1 MKIILD
7 RFLKNVAVVA
17 SGNAMAQLIFFIST
31 IILVRIFEPDSFGLL
46 AVFSAT
52 VGIFSAIINLRY
64 DQAIVIEKSFEHAF
78 LILYLCIIF
87 SIVFFSFSLIVIF
100 LFENQ
105 IASLLSFDISKNL
118 TFLIPFYILFYGFFL
133 ALNQWATRQKYFY
146 LIASYHII
154 RALVICLTQI
164 VLGFLGLGGAWLV
177 IGFVFGQSVS
187 SIYFFAKIYVSD
199 SSFFKSLKIDI
210 TKVLHLTKKYKKF
223 AHFSTPQTLFNS
235 LSLYL
240 PSLILAAFFSPAI
253 VGTYYLT
260 LRVLQAPSTLL
271 GQAIRQPFYK
281 EVNEIIN
288 EGSSPRAFF
297 FKYTIALFIIGLI
310 IFTPIILFGPEI
322 FKFFFGEAFRLS
334 GTFGQW
340 ISLWLWATLANIP
353 AICTLHA
360 IQALKELFVWE
371 LSLFILRIGGLF
383 YFSLTGSASTAI
395 AVFSIIGMVFNLFII
410 YFTIIKL
417 KSFNKLPNA

>member
-1 MKIILD
+1 M
-7 RFLKNVAVVA
+7 RV
-17 SGNAMAQLIFFIST
+17 Q
-31 IILVRIFEPDSFGLL
+31 
-46 AVFSAT
+46 
-52 VGIFSAIINLRY
+52 
-64 DQAIVIEKSFEHAF
+64 
-78 LILYLCIIF
+78 
-87 SIVFFSFSLIVIF
+87 
-100 LFENQ
+100 
-105 IASLLSFDISKNL
+105 
-118 TFLIPFYILFYGFFL
+118 
-133 ALNQWATRQKYFY
+133 
-146 LIASYHII
+146 
-154 RALVICLTQI
+154 
-164 VLGFLGLGGAWLV
+164 VLEL
-177 IGFVFGQSVS
+177 
-187 SIYFFAKIYVSD
+187 
-199 SSFFKSLKIDI
+199 
-210 TKVLHLTKKYKKF
+210 
-223 AHFSTPQTLFNS
+223 
-235 LSLYL
+235 
-240 PSLILAAFFSPAI
+240 
-253 VGTYYLT
+253 
-260 LRVLQAPSTLL
+260 
-271 GQAIRQPFYK
+271 
-281 EVNEIIN
+281 
-288 EGSSPRAFF
+288 FF